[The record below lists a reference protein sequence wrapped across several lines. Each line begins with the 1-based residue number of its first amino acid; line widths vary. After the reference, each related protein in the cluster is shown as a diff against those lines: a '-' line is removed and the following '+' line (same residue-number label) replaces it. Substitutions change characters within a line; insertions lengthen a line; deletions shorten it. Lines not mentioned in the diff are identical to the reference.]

1 VDRDAEGQRSTSVTA
16 LGGAPYRLRRPNQV
30 DVPAG
35 FHAIKAR
42 FKLPM
47 AVFDQPAKVPNKIRS
62 CGDHVR
68 SNDSPLSFSNL
79 IRHIVAYAWSAAS
92 PVRSSKMGAEK
103 LTRQTVSRARPV
115 QRARPG
121 SGSVRIMQSLRWN
134 PCLGR
139 APADEDGLSLSL
151 RQGRDVAEGIG
162 ATRR

>member
-1 VDRDAEGQRSTSVTA
+1 
-16 LGGAPYRLRRPNQV
+16 
-30 DVPAG
+30 
-35 FHAIKAR
+35 
-42 FKLPM
+42 
-47 AVFDQPAKVPNKIRS
+47 
-62 CGDHVR
+62 
-68 SNDSPLSFSNL
+68 
-79 IRHIVAYAWSAAS
+79 
-92 PVRSSKMGAEK
+92 MGAEK